1 MKKEL
6 AHKWVHSHEDDID
19 DIMVFRRSD
28 YQFPPSRGRRKI
40 EFKEDG
46 QFVQSSIG
54 SSCGPKE
61 TVGRFKEIS
70 PNELKVYFD
79 KQVEGRSYSIK
90 LVSCDDKV
98 LKVKKESFY

>member
-6 AHKWVHSHEDDID
+6 AHKWIHSHEDDTD

-28 YQFPPSRGRRKI
+28 YQFPPSRGRRNI

-46 QFVQSSIG
+46 QFVQNDIAP
-54 SSCGPKE
+54 SCGLKE

-70 PNELKVYFD
+70 PNELKVDFD
-79 KQVEGRSYSIK
+79 KQADSRSYSIK

-98 LKVKKESFY
+98 LKIKKLF